1 MPYLSG
7 CCLHCSLLVDYS
19 RGWWRKFKNVWEK
32 SWILGRSTRPT
43 QKNGSQNYHQLPNG
57 KIDAWKFFHNNC
69 HQYIT
74 VPTVFGPKWIEI
86 PEQTGLASHW
96 TRLQSVSRV
105 HHITYLTKGNSS
117 KCSKGGPPRKPIL
130 RLSPH
135 WKRCNTCTYPWDC
148 GESRC
153 SFLDCGFGRPFF
165 FLPSFFVSHKRM
177 NPSIQV
183 NPSNIHNPIDI
194 QNPPTTWWI
203 GV

>member
-1 MPYLSG
+1 MKLSNPSWRVVPCHVGTSMMLMAPMEGNSFSMSCSVPLPIYSTMPYLSG

-117 KCSKGGPPRKPIL
+117 KK
-130 RLSPH
+130 
-135 WKRCNTCTYPWDC
+135 
-148 GESRC
+148 
-153 SFLDCGFGRPFF
+153 
-165 FLPSFFVSHKRM
+165 
-177 NPSIQV
+177 
-183 NPSNIHNPIDI
+183 
-194 QNPPTTWWI
+194 
-203 GV
+203 